1 MNRKFLLT
9 AALTMSSVLIPM
21 ASVTTAHAQS
31 GDKDKALSVYR
42 KGRIQYDL
50 GRWQKAIALFEE
62 AYGIF
67 PDAAYLFNIAQSY
80 RQSDDCKQA
89 AFFYKRFLS
98 ISPGAPNRREVEGY
112 IQDLDETC
120 RLRGRSNLTQP
131 DTTND
136 PIIKTKPDVGTG
148 DQPDPNKLNNTVI
161 KSDPVTGGTQ
171 VAVVSGDAQPDK
183 ADGPSLLVVHFHIGP
198 SKLSLDDVVTQNIG
212 QGNTPQVTSQLRTK
226 VALGLGYP
234 IQAGP
239 LLLDV
244 GILTTFVTVVTSSD
258 DIDPILFTTALANVG
273 ARYSV
278 ADKIMIRGTFGLG
291 PMFVSGLSNPNN
303 PLSRPGKPS
312 AALTVLAARVA
323 IGGEYALTDSLA
335 ASIMISMQF
344 AQTHENLIVDNLNS
358 AQSLFGV
365 RYSL

>member
-50 GRWQKAIALFEE
+50 GRWEKAIALFEE

-112 IQDLDETC
+112 IQDLDEAC
-120 RLRGRSNLTQP
+120 RLRGGSNLTQP

-136 PIIKTKPDVGTG
+136 PVNKTGPDVGNP
-148 DQPDPNKLNNTVI
+148 DKQNPDPNKPNNTAVT
-161 KSDPVTGGTQ
+161 SDPVSGTQ
-171 VAVVSGDAQPDK
+171 SGVISDDAPPESDK
-183 ADGPSLLVVHFHIGP
+183 ADGPSLLVVHFQIGP
-198 SKLSLDDVVTQNIG
+198 SKLALNDAVNEN
-212 QGNTPQVTSQLRTK
+212 NTPQITSQLRTK
-226 VALGLGYP
+226 MALGLGYP

-244 GILTTFVTVVTSSD
+244 GILTSFVTIVTSND
-258 DIDPILFTTALANVG
+258 DIDPILFSTALANVG
-273 ARYSV
+273 ARYPV
-278 ADKIMIRGTFGLG
+278 ADKIMIHGTFGVG

-303 PLSRPGKPS
+303 PLSRRDKPS
-312 AALTVLAARVA
+312 AALTVFAARVA
-323 IGGEYALTDSLA
+323 LGGEYALTDSIG
-335 ASIMISMQF
+335 ASMMISLQS

-358 AQSLFGV
+358 AQALFGV